1 MAEALDI
8 AIIGGGPAGLMA
20 AEKLSAAGRAVT
32 VFERMPSLGR
42 KLLMAGRGGLNLTHS
57 EPLAR
62 FITRYGDAA
71 TRLKPVLD
79 AYPPQAVMAW
89 AEALGQPVFVG
100 SSGRI
105 FPKVMKAS
113 PLLRAWLGRL
123 SRQGV
128 QFRLRHDWLGWS
140 TDGALQFRHRN
151 VVVEYAPRATILALG
166 GASWPKLGTDGS
178 WSDLLAGKGVS
189 IAPLVAA
196 NCGVTLAWSEV
207 FRARFH
213 GAPLKRLRV
222 SFKDRSVMGEAVVTA
237 GGLEGGAI
245 YALAPALR
253 EALAR
258 DGAASLT
265 LDLRPDLSAERIAEK
280 LRAVPAGQSRANQ
293 MRKALGLPPVAI
305 GLLREAGDLPR
316 EPDRLAGRIKALT
329 LEVTGLADL
338 ARAISTA
345 GGVSWDALDD
355 NLMLRA
361 LPNVYVAGEM
371 IDWEAPTGGY
381 LLQACLATGAA
392 VANAILKTA

>member
-1 MAEALDI
+1 
-8 AIIGGGPAGLMA
+8 
-20 AEKLSAAGRAVT
+20 
-32 VFERMPSLGR
+32 
-42 KLLMAGRGGLNLTHS
+42 
-57 EPLAR
+57 
-62 FITRYGDAA
+62 
-71 TRLKPVLD
+71 
-79 AYPPQAVMAW
+79 
-89 AEALGQPVFVG
+89 
-100 SSGRI
+100 
-105 FPKVMKAS
+105 
-113 PLLRAWLGRL
+113 
-123 SRQGV
+123 
-128 QFRLRHDWLGWS
+128 
-140 TDGALQFRHRN
+140 
-151 VVVEYAPRATILALG
+151 
-166 GASWPKLGTDGS
+166 
-178 WSDLLAGKGVS
+178 
-189 IAPLVAA
+189 
-196 NCGVTLAWSEV
+196 
-207 FRARFH
+207 
-213 GAPLKRLRV
+213 LKRLRV
-222 SFKDRSVMGEAVVTA
+222 SFKDRSVMGEAIVTA

-258 DGAASLT
+258 EGRASLT

-293 MRKALGLPPVAI
+293 LRKALGLPPVAI

-361 LPNVYVAGEM
+361 LPGVYIAGEM